1 MSHAN
6 ESFLRSPQLLTFN
19 KSQDRS
25 NSNNIKLIV
34 IGQGTFALKTTN
46 SDGFEIK
53 LVAKENALLFSIN
66 KHNSQLFSVIDGKK
80 ELLTESNQVI
90 LDQDIDATYW
100 VSLNGLNGV
109 FKFGIGE
116 VRNDLTQF
124 EFETNLKWV
133 HNIDTIEP
141 SDNTEPV
148 TLYRDPIVYD
158 PSLKIIS
165 TDEIT
170 IEDIAL
176 NNYVVPTD
184 LTESCQKL
192 YNNISGKN
200 FKLNT
205 SDFPDFTDA
214 IEYSIKTPGCWCY
227 ETLKEKADEFGEEN
241 PDETYLRITLGAN
254 QGDSPGIPYVI
265 EIWPPNHYSPIHNH
279 GDANAVIRVLHGEIN
294 VSLFPMLSEYH
305 KTPFKSATFRKDEIT
320 WISPRYNQIHQLH
333 NKNIGGPSCI
343 TIQCYMYGEA
353 NTKHYEYFDYLE
365 NTNIEQFTPNS
376 DADYLVFKNIIK
388 EEWNNKNQHVTQ
400 PLLAYQN

>member
-6 ESFLRSPQLLTFN
+6 ESFLKSPQLLTFN
-19 KSQDRS
+19 KK
-25 NSNNIKLIV
+25 NKNTLPKNIKLIV
-34 IGQGTFALKTTN
+34 KGQGTYALKTINTN
-46 SDGFEIK
+46 GFQVK
-53 LVAKENALLFSIN
+53 LVANDKHLLFTIDKN
-66 KHNSQLFSVIDGKK
+66 KSQLYSVSNNKK
-80 ELLTESNQVI
+80 ELLVEHNHIT
-90 LDQDIDATYW
+90 LDKDINATYW
-100 VSLNGLNGV
+100 LSINGLNGI

-116 VRNDLTQF
+116 VRNDLTKF
-124 EFETNLKWV
+124 EFETNLKWTHEIGSV
-133 HNIDTIEP
+133 EP
-141 SDNTEPV
+141 SDNTEPIM
-148 TLYRDPIVYD
+148 LYRDPIVYD
-158 PSLKIIS
+158 PSLKIIP

-205 SDFPDFTDA
+205 SDFPDFIDA
-214 IEYSIKTPGCWCY
+214 IEYSIKTEGCWCF
-227 ETLKEKADEFGEEN
+227 ETLKEKANEFGEEN

-279 GDANAVIRVLHGEIN
+279 GQANAVIRVLHGEIN

-305 KTPFKSATFRKDEIT
+305 KEPFKSVTFRKDEIT

-333 NKNIGGPSCI
+333 NKNEVGPTCI
-343 TIQCYMYGEA
+343 TIQCYMYGDA

-365 NTNIEQFTPNS
+365 NKSIEQFTPNS
-376 DADYLVFKNIIK
+376 DADYLTFKHIIK
-388 EEWNNKNQHVTQ
+388 QEWSQRDK
-400 PLLAYQN
+400 